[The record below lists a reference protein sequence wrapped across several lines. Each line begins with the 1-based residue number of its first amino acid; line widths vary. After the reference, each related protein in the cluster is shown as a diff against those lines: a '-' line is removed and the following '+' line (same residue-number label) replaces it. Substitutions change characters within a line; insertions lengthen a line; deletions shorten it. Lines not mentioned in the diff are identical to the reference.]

1 MKILSQTLAV
11 AFVATLLFSCGPKK
25 TEEATGLAALVQ
37 LADKMQNGSDKVN
50 ERRAK
55 GDTLALPYAE
65 LQKMLPASVGSY
77 AKDGDPKG
85 ESVNMMGQSF
95 STASQ
100 NYKNGEQTLKV
111 TVVDYNGVYSLLTG
125 ATAMMAM
132 GFSVDNDEERIGPL
146 KLGIDGVKG
155 WEEFKKKS
163 KRATVT
169 MAVADRFLV
178 TAEAENQENTDFVKD
193 VVQSLDISK
202 LAGM

>member
-1 MKILSQTLAV
+1 MKILSQTLTV
-11 AFVATLLFSCGPKK
+11 AIATTLLIACGPKK
-25 TEEATGLAALVQ
+25 TEEATGLAALEK
-37 LADKMQNGSDKVN
+37 LADNMKNGSDKVN

-65 LQKMLPASVGSY
+65 LEKMLPASVGSY
-77 AKDGDPKG
+77 SKDGDPKG

-111 TVVDYNGVYSLLTG
+111 TVVDYNGVYSLLSA

-132 GFSVDNDEERIGPL
+132 GFSVDNEEERIGPL
-146 KLGIDGVKG
+146 KLGLDGVKG
-155 WEEFKKKS
+155 WEEFKKKD

-193 VVQSLDISK
+193 VVKSLDIAK
-202 LAGM
+202 LTGM